1 MPTET
6 PTEIDTATSRRAP
19 SAVRESHARRWR
31 GFGWG
36 FIVKL
41 ALMAL
46 INAFGIMTAIAAWRV
61 ESWIVLAVIVV
72 LVAAADWVYFSKK
85 MLPMKYL
92 LPGLVFLLVFQIF
105 IFGYTAYI
113 AFTNYGTGHIGTQ
126 EQAVEAA
133 LIQGERRLDDS
144 PTYPLSVV
152 QRGDELGFAV
162 ATDDDGVLV
171 GSAIDPLAE
180 APDASVGASG
190 APTEVPGWA
199 VLPRAAVLSDPA
211 LQSEITQLRVPVS
224 DDPNDGS
231 IRTREGSTGAV
242 YESTLIWD
250 ADAQTITDTSTGTVY
265 SASDRGSFVSDD
277 GEALPTGWYVN
288 VGFENFLKLFT
299 DATLASTLGSVTIWT
314 FAFAILSVGLSFAVG
329 LGLAMVYNDPRVKG
343 RRILRALF
351 ILPYAFPAFMA
362 ALLFR
367 GMFNAEFGVINELF
381 FFGGHINWL
390 GDPWLT
396 RAAVIF
402 VNVWLSYPYWFLVC
416 TGALQSL
423 PGDTLE
429 AAEIDGAGRWQ
440 RFRSI
445 VLPLLLVST
454 APLLIASFAVAF
466 NNFTV
471 IYTFN
476 NGGPSIPGA
485 PYALGST
492 DILVSAIYDVS
503 GVSGGASDYGL
514 ASALSIVAFVVIG
527 IISAVSFRQT
537 RRLEEY
543 Q

>member
-1 MPTET
+1 MTIQAPPTQTPSPRLT
-6 PTEIDTATSRRAP
+6 PT
-19 SAVRESHARRWR
+19 RESHARRFR
-31 GFGWG
+31 GVGWG
-36 FIVKL
+36 FLIKL

-46 INAFGIMTAIAAWRV
+46 VNAFGIMTAISAWSAQ
-61 ESWIVLAVIVV
+61 SWVV
-72 LVAAADWVYFSKK
+72 LGVVVLLVVIADWVYFTRRA
-85 MLPMKYL
+85 LPLKYL
-92 LPGLVFLLVFQIF
+92 MPGLIFLLVFQVF

-113 AFTNYGTGHIGTQ
+113 AFTNYGTGHVGTQ

-133 LIQGERRLDDS
+133 LIQGERRVEGSAD
-144 PTYPLSVV
+144 YPLSIV
-152 QRGDELGFAV
+152 QRGDELGFAIV
-162 ATDDDGVLV
+162 DEDGDVRV
-171 GSAIDPLAE
+171 GSADEPLA
-180 APDASVGASG
+180 AASDAEIGTTG
-190 APTEVPGWA
+190 APSDVPGWT
-199 VLPRAAVLSDPA
+199 VVPRATVLTDAS
-211 LQSEITQLRVPVS
+211 LGETIKNLRVPVS

-231 IRTREGSTGAV
+231 IRTREGSTGSV
-242 YESTLIWD
+242 YEPTLVWD
-250 ADAQTITDTSTGTVY
+250 AEAQTITDTQSGTVY
-265 SASDRGSFVSDD
+265 TASELGAFVAED
-277 GEALPTGWYVN
+277 GTALPTGWSVN
-288 VGFENFLKLFT
+288 VGFANFLKLFT
-299 DATLASTLGSVTIWT
+299 DSSLAGTLLSVTVWT
-314 FAFAILSVGLSFAVG
+314 FAFAILSVVLSFAVG
-329 LGLAMVYNDPRVKG
+329 LGLAVVYNDSRVKG
-343 RRILRALF
+343 RRFLRALF

-367 GMFNAEFGVINELF
+367 GMFNAEFGIINDLF
-381 FFGGHINWL
+381 FFGSQINWL

-396 RAAVIF
+396 RGAVIF

-429 AAEIDGAGRWQ
+429 AAEIDGANKFQ

-476 NGGPSIPGA
+476 NGGPAIAGA

-503 GVSGGASDYGL
+503 GVSGGAADYGL
-514 ASALSIVAFVVIG
+514 ASALSIVAFIVVG
-527 IISAVSFRQT
+527 LISALSFRQT
-537 RRLEEY
+537 RKLEEY

>member
-1 MPTET
+1 MSTQAPTTSAPGQSAPT
-6 PTEIDTATSRRAP
+6 PA
-19 SAVRESHARRWR
+19 RESHAQRWR
-31 GFGWG
+31 GPGWG
-36 FIVKL
+36 FLVKL
-41 ALMAL
+41 VLMAL
-46 INAFGIMTAIAAWRV
+46 VNAFGIMTVISAWRA
-61 ESWIVLAVIVV
+61 ESWIVLVVVILLVV
-72 LVAAADWVYFSKK
+72 FADWVYFTKRA
-85 MLPMKYL
+85 LPLKYL
-92 LPGLVFLLVFQIF
+92 LPGLVFLLVFQVF

-113 AFTNYGTGHIGTQ
+113 AFTNYGTGHVGSQ
-126 EQAVEAA
+126 EQAVNAA
-133 LIQGERRLDDS
+133 LIQGERRIDDS

-152 QRGDELGFAV
+152 QRGEELGFAIV
-162 ATDDDGVLV
+162 DEDGDVQV
-171 GSAIDPLAE
+171 GSLLEPLSEARGAE
-180 APDASVGASG
+180 IGSGG
-190 APTEVPGWA
+190 APAEVPGWT
-199 VLPRAAVLSDPA
+199 VVPRATVLSDAA
-211 LQSEITQLRVPVS
+211 LQSEITGLRVPVS

-242 YESTLIWD
+242 YESTLVWD
-250 ADAQTITDTSTGTVY
+250 ADAQTITDTSSGTVY
-265 SASDRGSFVSDD
+265 SASDRGTFVAED
-277 GEALPTGWYVN
+277 GAALPTGWYVN
-288 VGFENFLKLFT
+288 VGFDNFVKLFT
-299 DATLASTLGSVTIWT
+299 DRALGGTLLSVTVWT
-314 FAFAILSVGLSFAVG
+314 FAFAILSVVLSFGLG
-329 LGLAMVYNDPRVKG
+329 LGLALVYNDPRVKG

-381 FFGGHINWL
+381 FFGGQINWL

-440 RFRSI
+440 RFRAI

-476 NGGPSIPGA
+476 NGGPGIPGA

-503 GVSGGASDYGL
+503 GVSGGAADYGL
-514 ASALSIVAFVVIG
+514 ASALSIIAFIVVG
-527 IISAVSFRQT
+527 VISALSFRQT
-537 RRLEEY
+537 RKLEEY

>member
-1 MPTET
+1 MTIQAPPTQTPSPRLT
-6 PTEIDTATSRRAP
+6 PT
-19 SAVRESHARRWR
+19 RESHARRFR
-31 GFGWG
+31 GLGWG
-36 FIVKL
+36 FLIKL

-46 INAFGIMTAIAAWRV
+46 VNAFGIMTAISAWSAQ
-61 ESWIVLAVIVV
+61 SWVV
-72 LVAAADWVYFSKK
+72 LGVVVLLVVIADWVYFTRRA
-85 MLPMKYL
+85 LPLKYL
-92 LPGLVFLLVFQIF
+92 MPGLIFLLVFQVF

-113 AFTNYGTGHIGTQ
+113 AFTNYGTGHVGTQ

-133 LIQGERRLDDS
+133 LIQGERRVEGSAD
-144 PTYPLSVV
+144 YPLSIV
-152 QRGDELGFAV
+152 QRGDELGFAIV
-162 ATDDDGVLV
+162 DEDGDVRV
-171 GSAIDPLAE
+171 GSADEPLSA
-180 APDASVGASG
+180 ASG
-190 APTEVPGWA
+190 AEIGTTGAPGEVPGWT
-199 VLPRAAVLSDPA
+199 VVPRATVLTDAS
-211 LQSEITQLRVPVS
+211 LGETIKNLRVPVS

-231 IRTREGSTGAV
+231 IRTREGSTGSV
-242 YESTLIWD
+242 YEPTLVWD
-250 ADAQTITDTSTGTVY
+250 ADAQTITDTQNGTVY
-265 SASDRGSFVSDD
+265 TATELGAFVAED
-277 GEALPTGWYVN
+277 GTALPTGWSVN
-288 VGFENFLKLFT
+288 VGFANFLKLFT
-299 DATLASTLGSVTIWT
+299 DSSLAGTLLSVTVWT
-314 FAFAILSVGLSFAVG
+314 FAFAILSVVLSFATG
-329 LGLAMVYNDPRVKG
+329 LGLAIVYNDPRVKG
-343 RRILRALF
+343 RRFLRALF

-367 GMFNAEFGVINELF
+367 GMFNAEFGIINDLF
-381 FFGGHINWL
+381 FFGSQINWL

-396 RAAVIF
+396 RGAVIF

-429 AAEIDGAGRWQ
+429 AAEIDGANKFQ

-476 NGGPSIPGA
+476 NGGPAIAGA

-503 GVSGGASDYGL
+503 GVSGGAADYGL
-514 ASALSIVAFVVIG
+514 ASALSIVAFIVVG
-527 IISAVSFRQT
+527 LISALSFRQT
-537 RRLEEY
+537 RKLEEY

>member
-1 MPTET
+1 MTIQAPPTQTPSPRLT
-6 PTEIDTATSRRAP
+6 PT
-19 SAVRESHARRWR
+19 RESHARRFR
-31 GFGWG
+31 GLGWG
-36 FIVKL
+36 FLIKL

-46 INAFGIMTAIAAWRV
+46 VNAFGIMTAISAWSAQ
-61 ESWIVLAVIVV
+61 SWVV
-72 LVAAADWVYFSKK
+72 LGVVVLLVVIADWVYFTRRA
-85 MLPMKYL
+85 LPLKYL
-92 LPGLVFLLVFQIF
+92 MPGLIFLLVFQVF

-113 AFTNYGTGHIGTQ
+113 AFTNYGTGHVGTQ

-133 LIQGERRLDDS
+133 LIQGERRVEGSAD
-144 PTYPLSVV
+144 YPLSIV
-152 QRGDELGFAV
+152 QRGDELGFAIV
-162 ATDDDGVLV
+162 DEDGDVRV
-171 GSAIDPLAE
+171 GSADEPLA
-180 APDASVGASG
+180 AASDAEIGTTG
-190 APTEVPGWA
+190 APSDVPGWT
-199 VLPRAAVLSDPA
+199 VVPRATVLTDAS
-211 LQSEITQLRVPVS
+211 LGETIKNLRVPVS

-231 IRTREGSTGAV
+231 IRTREGSTGSV
-242 YESTLIWD
+242 YEPTLVWD
-250 ADAQTITDTSTGTVY
+250 AEAQTITDTQSGTVY
-265 SASDRGSFVSDD
+265 TASELGAFVAED
-277 GEALPTGWYVN
+277 GTALPTGWSVN
-288 VGFENFLKLFT
+288 VGFRNFLKLFT
-299 DATLASTLGSVTIWT
+299 DSSLAGTLLSVTVWT
-314 FAFAILSVGLSFAVG
+314 FAFAILSVVLSFAVG
-329 LGLAMVYNDPRVKG
+329 LGLAVVYNDPRVKG
-343 RRILRALF
+343 RRFLRALF

-367 GMFNAEFGVINELF
+367 GMFNAEFGIINDLF
-381 FFGGHINWL
+381 FFGSQINWL

-396 RAAVIF
+396 RGAVIF

-429 AAEIDGAGRWQ
+429 AAEIDGANKFQ

-476 NGGPSIPGA
+476 NGGPAIAGA

-503 GVSGGASDYGL
+503 GVSGGAADYGL
-514 ASALSIVAFVVIG
+514 ASALSIVAFIVVG
-527 IISAVSFRQT
+527 LISALSFRQT
-537 RRLEEY
+537 RKLEEY

>member
-1 MPTET
+1 MSTE
-6 PTEIDTATSRRAP
+6 AP
-19 SAVRESHARRWR
+19 SKPVEAEPRTRRYSHAQRWR
-31 GFGWG
+31 GLGWG
-36 FIVKL
+36 FVIKL
-41 ALMAL
+41 VLMAL
-46 INAFGIMTAIAAWRV
+46 VNAFGILTAISAWRA
-61 ESWIVLAVIVV
+61 ESWIVLGVIVL
-72 LVAAADWVYFSKK
+72 LVVIADVVYFGKRA
-85 MLPMKYL
+85 LPMKYL
-92 LPGLVFLLVFQIF
+92 LPGLIFLLVFQVF

-133 LIQGERRLDDS
+133 LIQGERRVDDS
-144 PTYPLSVV
+144 PDYPLSVV
-152 QRGDELGFAV
+152 QRLDEIGFAV
-162 ATDDDGVLV
+162 ATDDGDVLV
-171 GSAIDPLAE
+171 GSAIDPLSE
-180 APDASVGASG
+180 VSG
-190 APTEVPGWA
+190 AKLSSTGAPREVPGWTVIPRST
-199 VLPRAAVLSDPA
+199 VLTDSA
-211 LQSEITQLRVPVS
+211 LQSQISDLRVAVS

-231 IRTREGSTGAV
+231 IRTRDGSSGAI

-250 ADAQTITDTSTGTVY
+250 ADAQTITDTTSGVVY
-265 SASDRGSFVSDD
+265 SATDDGSFAADD

-288 VGFENFLKLFT
+288 VGFANFLKLFT
-299 DATLASTLGSVTIWT
+299 DSALAGTLGSVTIWT

-367 GMFNAEFGVINELF
+367 GMFNAEFGIINDMFLF
-381 FFGGHINWL
+381 GSHLNWL

-429 AAEIDGAGRWQ
+429 AAEIDGANRWQ

-476 NGGPSIPGA
+476 NGGPAIPGA

-514 ASALSIVAFVVIG
+514 ASALSIVAFIVVG
-527 IISAVSFRQT
+527 IISVLSFRQT
-537 RRLEEY
+537 RKLEEY

>member
-1 MPTET
+1 MTIQAPPTQTPSPRLT
-6 PTEIDTATSRRAP
+6 PT
-19 SAVRESHARRWR
+19 RESHARRFR
-31 GFGWG
+31 GVGWG
-36 FIVKL
+36 FLIKL

-46 INAFGIMTAIAAWRV
+46 VNAFGIMTAISAWSAQ
-61 ESWIVLAVIVV
+61 SWVV
-72 LVAAADWVYFSKK
+72 LGVVVLLVVIADWVYFTRRA
-85 MLPMKYL
+85 LPLKYL
-92 LPGLVFLLVFQIF
+92 MPGLIFLLVFQVF

-113 AFTNYGTGHIGTQ
+113 AFTNYGTGHVGTQ

-133 LIQGERRLDDS
+133 LIQGERRVEGSAD
-144 PTYPLSVV
+144 YPLSIV
-152 QRGDELGFAV
+152 QRGDELGFAIV
-162 ATDDDGVLV
+162 DEDGDVRV
-171 GSAIDPLAE
+171 GSADEPLA
-180 APDASVGASG
+180 AASDAEIGTTG
-190 APTEVPGWA
+190 APSDVPGWT
-199 VLPRAAVLSDPA
+199 VVPRATVLTDAS
-211 LQSEITQLRVPVS
+211 LGETIKNLRVPVS

-231 IRTREGSTGAV
+231 IRTREGSTGSV
-242 YESTLIWD
+242 YEPTLVWD
-250 ADAQTITDTSTGTVY
+250 AEAQTITDTQSGTVY
-265 SASDRGSFVSDD
+265 TASELGAFVAED
-277 GEALPTGWYVN
+277 GTALPTGWSVN
-288 VGFENFLKLFT
+288 VGFANFLKLFT
-299 DATLASTLGSVTIWT
+299 DSSLAGTLLSVTVWT
-314 FAFAILSVGLSFAVG
+314 FAFAILSVVLSFAVG
-329 LGLAMVYNDPRVKG
+329 LGLAVVYNDPRVKG
-343 RRILRALF
+343 RRFLRALF

-367 GMFNAEFGVINELF
+367 GMFNAEFGIINDLF
-381 FFGGHINWL
+381 FFGSQINWL

-396 RAAVIF
+396 RGAVIF

-429 AAEIDGAGRWQ
+429 AAEIDGANKFQ

-476 NGGPSIPGA
+476 NGGPAIAGA

-503 GVSGGASDYGL
+503 GVSGGAADYGL
-514 ASALSIVAFVVIG
+514 ASALSIVAFIVVG
-527 IISAVSFRQT
+527 LISALSFRQT
-537 RRLEEY
+537 RKLEEY

>member
-1 MPTET
+1 MTIQAPPTQAPAPRLA
-6 PTEIDTATSRRAP
+6 PT
-19 SAVRESHARRWR
+19 RESHARRFR
-31 GFGWG
+31 GLGWG
-36 FIVKL
+36 FLIKL

-46 INAFGIMTAIAAWRV
+46 VNAFGIMTVISAWSAQ
-61 ESWIVLAVIVV
+61 SWVV
-72 LVAAADWVYFSKK
+72 LGVVVLLVVIADWVYFTRKA
-85 MLPMKYL
+85 LPLKYL
-92 LPGLVFLLVFQIF
+92 MPGLVFLLIFQVF

-113 AFTNYGTGHIGTQ
+113 AFTNYGTGHVGTQ

-133 LIQGERRLDDS
+133 LIQGERRVEGSVD
-144 PTYPLSVV
+144 YPLSIV
-152 QRGDELGFAV
+152 QRGAELGFAIV
-162 ATDDDGVLV
+162 DDDGDVRV
-171 GSAIDPLAE
+171 GSADEPLTAVSDAE
-180 APDASVGASG
+180 IGTTG
-190 APTEVPGWA
+190 APSEVPGWT
-199 VLPRAAVLSDPA
+199 VIPRASV
-211 LQSEITQLRVPVS
+211 ITDASLGQTIQNLRVPVS

-231 IRTREGSTGAV
+231 IRTREGSTGSV
-242 YESTLIWD
+242 YEPTLLWD
-250 ADAQTITDTSTGTVY
+250 ADAQTITDTQNGTVY
-265 SASDRGSFVSDD
+265 TATELGAFVAED
-277 GEALPTGWYVN
+277 GTALPTGWSVN
-288 VGFENFLKLFT
+288 VGFANFLKLFT
-299 DATLASTLGSVTIWT
+299 DSALAGTLLSVTVWT
-314 FAFAILSVGLSFAVG
+314 FAFAILSVVLSFAVG
-329 LGLAMVYNDPRVKG
+329 LGLAIVYNDPRVKG
-343 RRILRALF
+343 RRFLRALF

-367 GMFNAEFGVINELF
+367 GMFNAEFGIINDLF
-381 FFGGHINWL
+381 FFGSQINWL

-396 RAAVIF
+396 RGAVIF

-429 AAEIDGAGRWQ
+429 AAEIDGANKLQ
-440 RFRSI
+440 RFRAI

-476 NGGPSIPGA
+476 NGGPAIAGA

-503 GVSGGASDYGL
+503 GVSGGAADYGL
-514 ASALSIVAFVVIG
+514 ASALSIVAFIVVG

-537 RRLEEY
+537 RKLEEY